1 MSWNWLNDY
10 HHWLGR
16 WLRSAWYW
24 HRLFEVTLV
33 LLVIALPLQQFYLLH
48 TAKVALMQE
57 QQRLNEE
64 LNRQQRIVIALR
76 QQSTVNQT
84 SPQLAN
90 QLLPINQ
97 QIEQLRGQLDVMDLR
112 WEFLATPR
120 LHLSLV
126 GRFNEF
132 QHFIDKLLNSHQ
144 QLRLEQLHL
153 QKAADSAAF
162 IRAEL
167 IFRLHKELQ

>member
-1 MSWNWLNDY
+1 
-10 HHWLGR
+10 
-16 WLRSAWYW
+16 
-24 HRLFEVTLV
+24 
-33 LLVIALPLQQFYLLH
+33 
-48 TAKVALMQE
+48 
-57 QQRLNEE
+57 
-64 LNRQQRIVIALR
+64 
-76 QQSTVNQT
+76 
-84 SPQLAN
+84 LAN

-126 GRFNEF
+126 GGFNEF
-132 QHFIDKLLNSHQ
+132 QHFIDKLLNSRQ